1 MYMDTSSTFAAPFH
15 SAGDMF
21 FSESQNRLCFSPSM
35 GLNSPLLPIAG
46 SHLTMSYPGS
56 PSFSNPFPLTS
67 PQRSGGLRLTPSA
80 FNTMFSPNRSRTHC
94 LEEKGDSIRQRLQY
108 VGMIDDPIV
117 VSGSFVSQPCTPV
130 KRPNKHKGNDLY
142 EKIKTPMRL
151 QYRLKQ
157 QCGRRKPFLLRSPIR
172 AFRKA
177 DATLK
182 EKLSRFAFV
191 C

>member
-1 MYMDTSSTFAAPFH
+1 
-15 SAGDMF
+15 
-21 FSESQNRLCFSPSM
+21 
-35 GLNSPLLPIAG
+35 
-46 SHLTMSYPGS
+46 
-56 PSFSNPFPLTS
+56 
-67 PQRSGGLRLTPSA
+67 
-80 FNTMFSPNRSRTHC
+80 MFSPNRSRTHC
-94 LEEKGDSIRQRLQY
+94 LEEKGESIRQRLQY

-130 KRPNKHKGNDLY
+130 KRPNKQKGNDLY